1 MADLSS
7 AIQIVNDLVTRLD
20 SLNEEAERFD
30 VGTLVLRLDVLH
42 RMLVNLDIDQEI
54 VDTVRIL
61 HASANY
67 GPLIYGGLNTISPL
81 PRMND
86 VEHPTLRSQ
95 ESNFCFSWSQASK
108 CGE

>member
-1 MADLSS
+1 MTDLSS

-20 SLNEEAERFD
+20 SLNEEAERFN
-30 VGTLVLRLDVLH
+30 VGSLVLRLDVLH

-61 HASANY
+61 HASASASATPLRDH

-86 VEHPTLRSQ
+86 VEHLTLRSQ
-95 ESNFCFSWSQASK
+95 ESNFCFS
-108 CGE
+108 